1 MKITKL
7 DVENFETDGFLVV
20 RNVFSKEK
28 IHEMRNAFV
37 NMRKKSKILGNFL
50 TNPKYSDATW
60 LLGDLASFPDL
71 DSFDYLIFN
80 KEIVEIVKSLI
91 GGDIVYFGES
101 NTQSG
106 LAVRG
111 NHKDSRMSDRENSAG
126 LDWKGDYPLVRV
138 GVYLHDSDIYSGGVK
153 IMPKSHKVPTSK
165 FKSGGINVDAKAG
178 DLVIWKLTTTHSGNA
193 KRFKYFHRLSLHPR
207 IEDLIPAVFERRN
220 PLERMALFV
229 VYGAEGEHLERYMKY
244 FGDRSDVKKM
254 LRLAGI
260 SLTVSERAKLAGV
273 KLVQPTEDYG
283 AEANSSGFQF
293 D

>member
-1 MKITKL
+1 MKITKM
-7 DVENFETDGFLVV
+7 DVESFEKEGFLVV

-28 IHEMRNAFV
+28 IQELRHAFV
-37 NMRKKSKILGNFL
+37 NMRSKSRKSGNFL
-50 TNPKYSDATW
+50 TDPKYPDATW

-71 DSFDYLIFN
+71 NSFDYLIFN
-80 KEIVEIVKSLI
+80 KKIVEIVKSLI
-91 GGDIVYFGES
+91 GDDIVYFGES

-111 NHKDSRMSDRENSAG
+111 NHKDSRMSDRENPDG

-138 GVYLHDSDIYSGGVK
+138 GIYLHDSHIYSGGVK
-153 IMPKSHKVPTSK
+153 IMPRSHKIPTSK

-193 KRFKYFHRLSLHPR
+193 KRFKYFNKLSLHPKL
-207 IEDLIPAVFERRN
+207 EDLIPAVFERPN
-220 PLERMALFV
+220 PLERMAMFI

-244 FGDRSDVKKM
+244 FGDRSDVKTM
-254 LRLAGI
+254 LRLAGT
-260 SLTVSERAKLAGV
+260 SLSVSERAKLAGV
-273 KLVQPTEDYG
+273 KHVRPTEDYG
-283 AEANSSGFQF
+283 AEVNSTGFQY